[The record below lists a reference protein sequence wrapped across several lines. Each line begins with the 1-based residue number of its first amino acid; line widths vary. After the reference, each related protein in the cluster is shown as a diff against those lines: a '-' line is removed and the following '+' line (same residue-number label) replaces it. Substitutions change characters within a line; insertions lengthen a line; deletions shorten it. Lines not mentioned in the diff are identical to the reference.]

1 MSGEKQPHTPE
12 EAVINRVAE
21 DSGVSPRTLRRM
33 CNRYGR
39 GTYEEGLDREINR
52 RNTLSSIRDEI
63 ERRGFIEGEQV
74 G

>member
-12 EAVINRVAE
+12 EAAIDEVARGL
-21 DSGVSPRTLRRM
+21 GVSPQALRRR

>member
-1 MSGEKQPHTPE
+1 MSGEKQPHTQE
-12 EAVINRVAE
+12 EAAMYEVARGL
-21 DSGVSPRTLRRM
+21 GVSPQALRRM

-39 GTYEEGLDREINR
+39 GTYEAGLNREIDEEEN
-52 RNTLSSIRDEI
+52 LSSIRDEI